1 MNKIT
6 VLLLGLIFCG
16 CLPSSTID
24 NKVFESVGSP
34 NKSLKAIVFERNA
47 GATTGFNRQI
57 AIIES
62 SKPFGEND
70 TTESFFCITGEAKV
84 EVIWLSET
92 NILVRY
98 PLWQQVIRTN
108 SQAGRVSISY
118 ETH

>member
-1 MNKIT
+1 MKKIT
-6 VLLLGLIFCG
+6 SMLLGLIVCG
-16 CLPSSTID
+16 CVSSSSID
-24 NKVFESVGSP
+24 NKIFETIDSP
-34 NKSLKAIVFERNA
+34 NKSSKAIVFERNV
-47 GATTGFNRQI
+47 GATTGFNRQV

-62 SKPFGEND
+62 SKAFGKHDN
-70 TTESFFCITGEAKV
+70 TEGFFCITGEAKV

-92 NILVRY
+92 NILLRY